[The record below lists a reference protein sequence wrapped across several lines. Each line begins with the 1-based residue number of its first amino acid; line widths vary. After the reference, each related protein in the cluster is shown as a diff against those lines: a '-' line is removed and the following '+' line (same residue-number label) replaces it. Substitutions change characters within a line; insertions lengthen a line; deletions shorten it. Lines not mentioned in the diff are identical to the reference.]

1 MALVSMKEML
11 QKGKQEGYAIG
22 QFNINNLELIN
33 KIQMLLEQRLDWL
46 SDREPESSGLTY
58 DLWSDKFNDLQEI
71 LDYIEELK
79 EETDTRKQ
87 KELLEEIKNRIDE
100 YQLVYGGLSRLKV
113 YY

>member
-1 MALVSMKEML
+1 MIKLL
-11 QKGKQEGYAIG
+11 DAINLI
-22 QFNINNLELIN
+22 NINNLELIN

-87 KELLEEIKNRIDE
+87 KELLLR
-100 YQLVYGGLSRLKV
+100 GRLPPRQGYLEFQKEP
-113 YY
+113 